1 MNAIYRALGTSKQA
15 FHQKLDRLMAKQSRL
30 LWVKKIVAELR
41 EIHPRMSVRT
51 MWHMIRQSGI
61 GRDHFEAL
69 AREAGYNVP
78 CKRSFI
84 RTTNSLGVTR
94 FPNLIEEIEL
104 THVNQVWVSDIT
116 YYWLWEKFMY
126 ITLIMDLYSRYIVGY
141 SLSENLRTVN
151 TTIPA
156 LKRALQL
163 RREDTYDSMLILHS
177 DGGGQFYSKD
187 LLKIT
192 RRYEIMN
199 SMAYDVYENPHAER
213 VIGTIK
219 NDYLIP
225 YNPKDIAQLTRD
237 LKKTISLY
245 NKQRPHS
252 SLGMIPPLLFE
263 TTQTALSTE

>member
-1 MNAIYRALGTSKQA
+1 
-15 FHQKLDRLMAKQSRL
+15 
-30 LWVKKIVAELR
+30 
-41 EIHPRMSVRT
+41 
-51 MWHMIRQSGI
+51 MIQPEGM
-61 GRDHFEAL
+61 GRDRFEKL
-69 AREAGYNVP
+69 AREEGFNVP

-84 RTTNSLGVTR
+84 KTTNSLGVTR
-94 FPNLIEEIEL
+94 FPNLVDEIEL

-116 YYWLWEKFMY
+116 YYWLQEKFMY

-141 SLSENLRTVN
+141 SLSKNLQTVN

-163 RREDTYDSMLILHS
+163 RGKDTFDQDLILHS

-192 RRYEIMN
+192 RQYVILN

-225 YNPKDIAQLTRD
+225 YEPKDENQLARD
-237 LKKTISLY
+237 LKKTINLY

-252 SLGMIPPLLFE
+252 SLGMLSPLAFE
-263 TTQTALSTE
+263 TPKRALSTEKLLV